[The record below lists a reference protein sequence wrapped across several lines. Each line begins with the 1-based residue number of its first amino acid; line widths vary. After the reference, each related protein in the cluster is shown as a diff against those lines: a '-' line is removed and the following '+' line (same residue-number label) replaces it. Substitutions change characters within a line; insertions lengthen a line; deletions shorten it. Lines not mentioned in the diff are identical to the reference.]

1 MASTRDLRVR
11 LTPRQH
17 ERLKEIAKLNNKT
30 ISQYMRN
37 LILEYDDAN
46 IVNKILETRRMVK
59 DIHEKIMEE
68 RWIKKQRKKKSMKN
82 Y

>member
-17 ERLKEIAKLNNKT
+17 ERLKEVAKLNNKT

-37 LILEYDDAN
+37 LILE
-46 IVNKILETRRMVK
+46 
-59 DIHEKIMEE
+59 
-68 RWIKKQRKKKSMKN
+68 
-82 Y
+82 